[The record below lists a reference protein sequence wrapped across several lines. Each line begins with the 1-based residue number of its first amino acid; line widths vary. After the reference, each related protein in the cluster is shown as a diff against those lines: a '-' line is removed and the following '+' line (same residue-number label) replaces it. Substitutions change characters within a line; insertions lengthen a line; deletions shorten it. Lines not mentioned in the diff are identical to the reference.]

1 MKHTKQFN
9 EFVNERVTKYKS
21 YISSKFK
28 KNSNLN
34 LNDALDALYSLNM
47 DEHDIMNSISHTLK
61 EQHPDIATNFDN
73 DLIELEGALTRVFDA
88 IETIKNKVDGLK

>member
-28 KNSNLN
+28 KNSNLD
-34 LNDALDALYSLNM
+34 LNDALDALYSLNI
-47 DEHDIMNSISHTLK
+47 DEHDIMNSIRRTLK
-61 EQHPDIATNFDN
+61 EQRPDIATNFDD

-88 IETIKNKVDGLK
+88 IETIKNKVDGLE